1 MTLNGGILFDKSGT
15 RVEVKDIKCNLA
27 EPIKEKDAFIF
38 ILLFFKVVLNYYI
51 LGEEKMAEINIFSK
65 DHPKKISSPK
75 I

>member
-38 ILLFFKVVLNYYI
+38 ILLI
-51 LGEEKMAEINIFSK
+51 IF
-65 DHPKKISSPK
+65 
-75 I
+75 

>member
-38 ILLFFKVVLNYYI
+38 ILLFFEVCSLKLLYF
-51 LGEEKMAEINIFSK
+51 GRGKIFW
-65 DHPKKISSPK
+65 KIFRENVDF
-75 I
+75 

>member
-38 ILLFFKVVLNYYI
+38 ILLFFEVCSLKLLYF
-51 LGEEKMAEINIFSK
+51 GRGKIFGRFLENMLIFK
-65 DHPKKISSPK
+65 TLD
-75 I
+75 

>member
-38 ILLFFKVVLNYYI
+38 ILLFFEVCSLKLLYF
-51 LGEEKMAEINIFSK
+51 GRGKFFWKIFRENV
-65 DHPKKISSPK
+65 DF
-75 I
+75 

>member
-38 ILLFFKVVLNYYI
+38 ILLFFEVYRLITCYSYI
-51 LGEEKMAEINIFSK
+51 LIILL
-65 DHPKKISSPK
+65 DC
-75 I
+75 